1 MRLKLSSVIISVVA
15 ATTVLAAPTPI
26 QLDKRNWLV
35 DQLRPLFTKAIKT
48 LECGACV
55 AAITGAKNVALL
67 NKNWVLDAG
76 RELCPSLAKK
86 PEDVC
91 NGMVDLYGQVLIDV
105 IMKADISGGDG
116 KIICHSLGG
125 ICPAPAIKA
134 GSVKFPKPKPA
145 NIAVPTPSGQ
155 LIDVLHLSDWH
166 TDDLYVGGSEADCN
180 KPTCCRK
187 YADSPLTPTRRASTW
202 GDYKCDTPQKL
213 TDDLLKFV
221 PKVANVNFAIL
232 TGDVPPHDVWIQDKE
247 SVDRIENHA
256 YGQMAALPAKIYP
269 AVGNHESGPASLFP
283 TPTSGGDM
291 SWLYESLA
299 EDWSRW
305 LPAEATK
312 SVKNYGAYTVS
323 PHPGFRI
330 ISLNTN
336 FCYTINFYLYANTAE
351 YDPFNEIKWLVTQ
364 LQAAEDA
371 GERVWIIS
379 HVGPSMTDCM
389 QNWSHLY
396 YQVVQRYSPHVI
408 AEQFFGH
415 SHYDEFALYY
425 GPGAKSMQNAISTGW
440 IGPSVTPFTDL
451 NPGFRVYKVDTKS
464 WNVFDSQTYIANLD
478 QSAEWDKTGATPN
491 WHLEYSAREAYGA
504 YVPVAANEPLSASW
518 WHNVTMVFEKND
530 AAFQQYWTFRDK
542 SAKRS
547 PACAAGGPCP
557 AEMICNLRA
566 GKSADSC
573 TGISIGNHKRS
584 LEEEA
589 QAQALADATD
599 PSGMHSLYKR
609 AEPQPWNK
617 KLCGLPFGF

>member
-1 MRLKLSSVIISVVA
+1 MRLKLSSAILSLVA
-15 ATTVLAAPTPI
+15 ATTVFAAPTPI

-35 DQLRPLFTKAIKT
+35 DQLRPLFTKAINT

-55 AAITGAKNVALL
+55 AAITGAKNVALI

-86 PEDVC
+86 PADVC
-91 NGMVDLYGQVLIDV
+91 DGMVDLYGHVLIDV
-105 IMKADISGGDG
+105 IMKANISGGDG
-116 KIICHSLGG
+116 KILCHSLGG
-125 ICPAPAIKA
+125 ICPAPAIKS
-134 GSVKFPKPKPA
+134 GSVNFPKPKPA
-145 NIAVPTPSGQ
+145 NIAVPAPSGQ
-155 LIDVLHLSDWH
+155 LVDVLHLSDWH
-166 TDDLYVGGSEADCN
+166 TDDLYVGGSEADCD

-187 YADSPLTPTRRASTW
+187 YVDSPLTPTRRASTW

-221 PKVANVNFAIL
+221 PKVANVSFAIM
-232 TGDVPPHDVWIQDKE
+232 TGDVPPHDIWIQNKE
-247 SVDRIENHA
+247 SVDRIEKHA
-256 YGQMAALPAKIYP
+256 YGEMAALPAKIYP
-269 AVGNHESGPASLFP
+269 AVGNHESGPAS
-283 TPTSGGDM
+283 
-291 SWLYESLA
+291 
-299 EDWSRW
+299 
-305 LPAEATK
+305 
-312 SVKNYGAYTVS
+312 

-336 FCYTINFYLYANTAE
+336 FCYTVNFYLYANTAE
-351 YDPFNEIKWLVTQ
+351 HDPFNEIKWLVTQ

-396 YQVVQRYSPHVI
+396 YQVIQRYSPHVI

-425 GPGAKSMQNAISTGW
+425 GPGAKSAQNAISTGW
-440 IGPSVTPFTDL
+440 IGPSVTPYTDL
-451 NPGFRVYKVDTKS
+451 NPGFRVYKVDSKT

-504 YVPVAANEPLSASW
+504 YVPIEANEPLSASW
-518 WHNVTMVFEKND
+518 WHKVTMAFEKND
-530 AAFQQYWTFRDK
+530 AAFQMYWTFRDK

-557 AEMICNLRA
+557 TEMICNMRA

-573 TGISIGNHKRS
+573 TDISIGNHRRD
-584 LEEEA
+584 LEEEV
-589 QAQALADATD
+589 QARALADATD
-599 PSGMHSLYKR
+599 PSGMRSLYKR